1 MKKNIF
7 LISGSRHTIPP
18 QSNSPGVPRIIQTFA
33 ENEFKDVSYKVVS
46 QYSSSLENLEYNKE
60 KYLHPK
66 VNLFTKLQEV
76 IIRKVLPYRVKKKWY
91 GYTLADR
98 IIYYKGIKKT
108 LRKETPDVIIT
119 FMHFELFKELCLS
132 FPKVKHVFF
141 YRSTDLMGRIGSNA
155 IRFIANKGSGF
166 LANTKSAV
174 DEFEKYNVEKIPTQT
189 IYNATS
195 LINNTNFSSD
205 QIYKRFR
212 KDNNIPENEI
222 VLGYAG
228 RFSEEKSLI
237 EILEAL
243 KILKENHGL
252 IVHLLIAGDINNE
265 KTPDFDYYNRVKN
278 KIDMY
283 LKDQVHFVGW
293 VTHSNLFEFYS
304 KLDLGVLFSK
314 YREGNS
320 MFLIEALS
328 MGVPVLATNIG
339 GNKEIVSNTLNGY
352 LFDIDGLI
360 ANLVDKI
367 LELHNDKLHITTM
380 SNEAVKY
387 TLKHHTSNV
396 MVKKFNNFI
405 TQNFIEK

>member
-1 MKKNIF
+1 
-7 LISGSRHTIPP
+7 
-18 QSNSPGVPRIIQTFA
+18 
-33 ENEFKDVSYKVVS
+33 
-46 QYSSSLENLEYNKE
+46 
-60 KYLHPK
+60 
-66 VNLFTKLQEV
+66 
-76 IIRKVLPYRVKKKWY
+76 
-91 GYTLADR
+91 
-98 IIYYKGIKKT
+98 
-108 LRKETPDVIIT
+108 
-119 FMHFELFKELCLS
+119 
-132 FPKVKHVFF
+132 
-141 YRSTDLMGRIGSNA
+141 
-155 IRFIANKGSGF
+155 
-166 LANTKSAV
+166 
-174 DEFEKYNVEKIPTQT
+174 
-189 IYNATS
+189 
-195 LINNTNFSSD
+195 
-205 QIYKRFR
+205 
-212 KDNNIPENEI
+212 
-222 VLGYAG
+222 
-228 RFSEEKSLI
+228 
-237 EILEAL
+237 
-243 KILKENHGL
+243 
-252 IVHLLIAGDINNE
+252 LIAGDINNE